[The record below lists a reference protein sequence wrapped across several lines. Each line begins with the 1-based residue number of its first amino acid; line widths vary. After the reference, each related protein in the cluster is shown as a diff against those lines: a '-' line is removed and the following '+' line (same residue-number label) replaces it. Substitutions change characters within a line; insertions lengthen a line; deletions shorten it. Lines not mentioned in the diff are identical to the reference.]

1 MKKYI
6 KDYRRKK
13 LLSFTNILIFLGLFF
28 IFLSFGPLIKD
39 EIWFYIMELRNQ
51 KFSLEEG
58 EVVNSP
64 FGRLLTST
72 PIRIEPVNTD
82 FSIVIERIGVNAPVV
97 KDVSVANEDAYTEAL
112 KNGIAHALVSD
123 YPSENAGNVYLFAHA
138 SLNFFELGRYST
150 VFNLLRKL
158 NYGDK
163 VNIFYE
169 GDRYIY
175 EVAHKEVVKGWDLR
189 PLNRPTIEPL
199 LTLQTCDPP
208 GTTLNRFVVTAKLV
222 EVE

>member
-1 MKKYI
+1 MDKNSKT
-6 KDYRRKK
+6 KR
-13 LLSFTNILIFLGLFF
+13 LLSLTNILIFLGLFF

-39 EIWFYIMELRNQ
+39 EIWFYIMELRSQ
-51 KFSLEEG
+51 KYSLEEG
-58 EVVNSP
+58 KVIKSP

-72 PIRIEPVNTD
+72 PIRIEPINKD
-82 FSIVIERIGVNAPVV
+82 FSIVIERIGVNAPIV
-97 KDVSVANEDAYTEAL
+97 KDVSVANEQAYREAL
-112 KNGIAHALVSD
+112 KSGIAHALVSD
-123 YPSENAGNVYLFAHA
+123 YPSKEAGNVYLFAHA
-138 SLNFFELGRYST
+138 SLNFFELGKYST

-158 NYGDK
+158 SYGDR

-169 GDRYIY
+169 TDRYIY

-208 GTTLNRFVVTAKLV
+208 GTTLNRFVVTAKLI
-222 EVE
+222 EVEEN